1 MAMGTQMTSK
11 IRSSPPEV
19 LLGKGVLEICSKLTE
34 VDKQNYSGELLLPN
48 EIIENVKTFKLENM

>member
-1 MAMGTQMTSK
+1 MTSK
-11 IRSSPPEV
+11 ITSSPPKV

-34 VDKQNYSGELLLPN
+34 VHKQNYSGELLLPN